1 MARWQPDT
9 RARLQ
14 AAALELFVD
23 RGYDETT
30 AADIADAAGVT
41 ERTFFRHF
49 TDKRE
54 VLFDGQQFFSQ
65 AFLDGIQA
73 ARPDDA
79 PLAVVAS
86 ALEGAA
92 AFFPDGRREWSRS
105 RQAIIDAHPAL
116 QERELLKLSGLAI
129 EVAAALR
136 THGVAEP
143 AATLAA
149 QSCLTVFGV
158 SFATWIADGDTR
170 PFAEISRDT
179 LAQLRALTG

>member
-1 MARWQPDT
+1 MVRWQPDT

-30 AADIADAAGVT
+30 AADIAEAAGVT

-49 TDKRE
+49 ADKRE
-54 VLFDGQQFFSQ
+54 VLFDGQQFFSKT
-65 AFLDGIQA
+65 FVDGVEA
-73 ARPDDA
+73 ARPDDP
-79 PLAVVAS
+79 PLTVVAS
-86 ALEGAA
+86 ALDGAA
-92 AFFPDGRREWSRS
+92 AFFPDERREWSRG

-136 THGVAEP
+136 SHGVDEP

-158 SFATWIADGDTR
+158 SFATWITDGETR

-179 LAQLRALTG
+179 LAQLRTLTG